1 MICRKCKQD
10 VPDGP
15 FCSQCGAKQETAAM
29 RGGIRSRGNGQG
41 TAYKRGATW
50 TAKWS
55 TGSYLDEDGKLRR
68 TVKTKGGFKTK
79 RAALAYASDPPKP
92 TPAAPTL
99 REYWVTYKAGKYKK
113 LSRDKQ
119 AAMRKAYERLSSLA
133 DIEMDNLT
141 IHQIQ
146 EVVDREASTYYTR
159 KDMKTLLSHCF
170 NLALA
175 EKAVTVNLSKYI
187 TLPELIETPPE
198 PFTDDEVKKLWEAYL
213 TNHFVG
219 YILTMI
225 YTGMMPGELRG
236 LKKACIDFERNEIVK
251 SGIKTKKRKE
261 TPMVFPDFL
270 APVIRQLCEENKSR
284 VGNFC
289 PMMEQTFYTRY
300 YEALEQA
307 GVRRLVPYSCRHTT
321 ATALALQNVAPSVIQ
336 EIMRH
341 SKYTTT
347 QRYIHP
353 DVSSMA
359 AAVNQMPGA
368 PSTGKNDVAHNVTH
382 GASVDASEHD

>member
-1 MICRKCKQD
+1 
-10 VPDGP
+10 
-15 FCSQCGAKQETAAM
+15 M

-146 EVVDREASTYYTR
+146 EVGIRPQAVEHGVEALIGPDLNGALVTLHNHGRAVFHTGIVFQPGIQR
-159 KDMKTLLSHCF
+159 KATLCVQRTLLCVGEENFVFLIHFVSGTVVQRLH
-170 NLALA
+170 
-175 EKAVTVNLSKYI
+175 AVHK
-187 TLPELIETPPE
+187 LILGIQFDTGAAPQ
-198 PFTDDEVKKLWEAYL
+198 VH
-213 TNHFVG
+213 TNH
-219 YILTMI
+219 
-225 YTGMMPGELRG
+225 
-236 LKKACIDFERNEIVK
+236 KKFRSQAFPPLGRN
-251 SGIKTKKRKE
+251 RK
-261 TPMVFPDFL
+261 
-270 APVIRQLCEENKSR
+270 APFAVQL
-284 VGNFC
+284 
-289 PMMEQTFYTRY
+289 
-300 YEALEQA
+300 
-307 GVRRLVPYSCRHTT
+307 LVHIC
-321 ATALALQNVAPSVIQ
+321 
-336 EIMRH
+336 
-341 SKYTTT
+341 
-347 QRYIHP
+347 
-353 DVSSMA
+353 
-359 AAVNQMPGA
+359 
-368 PSTGKNDVAHNVTH
+368 TH
-382 GASVDASEHD
+382 KDT